1 MTEAKTELLE
11 KAYQRH
17 LEQYQQVTPNSDWLQ
32 QHLADQNFAADLK
45 LLWSCSDFVA
55 AQAVMDP
62 GLFQQLVESGDLWR
76 SYSTSQYLDSLSS
89 QLDDDCTE
97 EQLNV
102 QLRRFRRREMM
113 RIIWRD
119 FSRRASMLETTRD
132 ATLLAEACVKSALDC
147 LHRLTVGEWGTP
159 VDLSLIHI

>member
-55 AQAVMDP
+55 AHGRQQSHCSSTEVL
-62 GLFQQLVESGDLWR
+62 GLQQNSGRPDAAA
-76 SYSTSQYLDSLSS
+76 TSLSWES
-89 QLDDDCTE
+89 LADTAQDDADR
-97 EQLNV
+97 LF
-102 QLRRFRRREMM
+102 L
-113 RIIWRD
+113 IIL
-119 FSRRASMLETTRD
+119 F
-132 ATLLAEACVKSALDC
+132 
-147 LHRLTVGEWGTP
+147 
-159 VDLSLIHI
+159 